1 MAPSQTAQYSVNPP
15 QQYTWRPVDGDA
27 VVVSLYRHP
36 GPANQR
42 RCVVDGKTVG
52 YVWQR
57 NVNGY
62 RTVWSYRLEGDTLG
76 IVRGS
81 CRDRDEA
88 VSRLMWAV
96 RAVKAADEATTAT
109 VTTFDGS
116 GPAVCGNTGQ

>member
-1 MAPSQTAQYSVNPP
+1 MSNTVAQPTTF
-15 QQYTWRPVDGDA
+15 TWHPLDGTP

-62 RTVWSYRLEGDTLG
+62 RAVWSYRLEADTLG
-76 IVRGS
+76 MVRGS

-88 VSRLMWAV
+88 VSRLMFAV
-96 RAVKAADEATTAT
+96 RATETATATAT

>member
-1 MAPSQTAQYSVNPP
+1 MSNTTAQPVTF
-15 QQYTWRPVDGDA
+15 TWHPIDGDA

-42 RCVVDGKTVG
+42 RCVVDGETVG

-62 RTVWSYRLEGDTLG
+62 RTVWSYRLESDTLG
-76 IVRGS
+76 MVRGS

-88 VSRLMWAV
+88 VSRLMFTV
-96 RAVKAADEATTAT
+96 RAAGAGSAATMTTH
-109 VTTFDGS
+109 DGS
-116 GPAVCGNTGQ
+116 RPAVCGNTGQ

>member
-1 MAPSQTAQYSVNPP
+1 MSNTVTQPATFTWHPIDGAP
-15 QQYTWRPVDGDA
+15 

-42 RCVVDGKTVG
+42 RCVAADKTVG

-62 RTVWSYRLEGDTLG
+62 RAVWSFRLETDTPG

-88 VSRLMWAV
+88 VSRLMFAV
-96 RAVKAADEATTAT
+96 RAAEMATRSAAGVAVEATK
-109 VTTFDGS
+109 
-116 GPAVCGNTGQ
+116 

>member
-1 MAPSQTAQYSVNPP
+1 MDIIATPTATF
-15 QQYTWRPVDGDA
+15 TWHPIDGSP

-42 RCVVDGKTVG
+42 RCVVDSKTVG

-62 RTVWSYRLEGDTLG
+62 RAVWSYRLEADTLG
-76 IVRGS
+76 MVRGS

-88 VSRLMWAV
+88 VSRLMFAS
-96 RAVKAADEATTAT
+96 RAVVSAAA
-109 VTTFDGS
+109 VTTIDGS

>member
-1 MAPSQTAQYSVNPP
+1 MSNAPVPTF
-15 QQYTWRPVDGDA
+15 TWHPIDGA
-27 VVVSLYRHP
+27 PVVVSLYRHP

-42 RCVVDGKTVG
+42 RCVVDSKTVG

-62 RTVWSYRLEGDTLG
+62 RAVWSYRLEADTLG
-76 IVRGS
+76 MVRGS

-88 VSRLMWAV
+88 VSRLMFAS
-96 RAVKAADEATTAT
+96 RAVVSAAT

>member
-1 MAPSQTAQYSVNPP
+1 MSNTVTQPATFPWHPIDGAP
-15 QQYTWRPVDGDA
+15 

-62 RTVWSYRLEGDTLG
+62 RTVWSYRLEADTLG
-76 IVRGS
+76 MVRGS

-88 VSRLMWAV
+88 VSRLMFAV
-96 RAVKAADEATTAT
+96 RVAAVAAGSAAT

>member
-1 MAPSQTAQYSVNPP
+1 MSNTVTQPATFTWHPIDGAP
-15 QQYTWRPVDGDA
+15 

-42 RCVVDGKTVG
+42 RCVVDGKTIG

-62 RTVWSYRLEGDTLG
+62 RAVWSFRLETDTPG

-88 VSRLMWAV
+88 VSRLMFSV
-96 RAVKAADEATTAT
+96 RAAETAGSAST
-109 VTTFDGS
+109 ERQDGS

>member
-1 MAPSQTAQYSVNPP
+1 MSTITVAPTTF
-15 QQYTWRPVDGDA
+15 TWHPIDGDA

-62 RTVWSYRLEGDTLG
+62 RAVWSYRLEADTLG
-76 IVRGS
+76 MVRGS

-88 VSRLMWAV
+88 VSRLMFAV
-96 RAVKAADEATTAT
+96 RATETATAAAT

-116 GPAVCGNTGQ
+116 GPVVCGNTGQ

>member
-1 MAPSQTAQYSVNPP
+1 MSNTVAQPTTF
-15 QQYTWRPVDGDA
+15 TWHPIDGSP

-62 RTVWSYRLEGDTLG
+62 RAVWSYRLESDTLG
-76 IVRGS
+76 VMRGS

-88 VSRLMWAV
+88 VSRLMFAV
-96 RAVKAADEATTAT
+96 RAAGLAGTTAA
-109 VTTFDGS
+109 VTTLDGS

>member
-1 MAPSQTAQYSVNPP
+1 MSNTTAQPATFIWHP
-15 QQYTWRPVDGDA
+15 IDGDA

-62 RTVWSYRLEGDTLG
+62 RAVWSYRLEADTLG
-76 IVRGS
+76 MVRGS

-88 VSRLMWAV
+88 VSRLMFAS
-96 RAVKAADEATTAT
+96 RAAKTMATVATTT
-109 VTTFDGS
+109 SHDGS

>member
-1 MAPSQTAQYSVNPP
+1 MSNAAVPTF
-15 QQYTWRPVDGDA
+15 TWRPVDGA
-27 VVVSLYRHP
+27 PIVVSLYRHP

-57 NVNGY
+57 NVSGY
-62 RTVWSYRLEGDTLG
+62 RAVWSYRLEADTLG
-76 IVRGS
+76 MVRGS

-96 RAVKAADEATTAT
+96 RAAAGASAGSATERQ
-109 VTTFDGS
+109 DGS

>member
-1 MAPSQTAQYSVNPP
+1 MSNTVTQPATFIWHPI
-15 QQYTWRPVDGDA
+15 DGDA

-62 RTVWSYRLEGDTLG
+62 RAVWSFRLETDTPG

-88 VSRLMWAV
+88 VSRLMFAV
-96 RAVKAADEATTAT
+96 RAAETATATAT

>member
-1 MAPSQTAQYSVNPP
+1 MSNTTAQPATFIWHP
-15 QQYTWRPVDGDA
+15 IDGDA

-57 NVNGY
+57 NVSGY
-62 RTVWSYRLEGDTLG
+62 RAVWSYRLEADTLG
-76 IVRGS
+76 MVRGS

-88 VSRLMWAV
+88 VSRLMFAV
-96 RAVKAADEATTAT
+96 RVAAVAAGSAAT

>member
-1 MAPSQTAQYSVNPP
+1 MSTITVAPTTF
-15 QQYTWRPVDGDA
+15 TWHPIDGDA
-27 VVVSLYRHP
+27 VVVSLYRRP
-36 GPANQR
+36 GLANQR

-62 RTVWSYRLEGDTLG
+62 RAVWSYRLEADTLG
-76 IVRGS
+76 MVRGS

-88 VSRLMWAV
+88 VSRLMFSV
-96 RAVKAADEATTAT
+96 RAAETAGSAST
-109 VTTFDGS
+109 ERQDGS

>member
-1 MAPSQTAQYSVNPP
+1 MSNTTAQPATFIWHP
-15 QQYTWRPVDGDA
+15 IDGDA

-62 RTVWSYRLEGDTLG
+62 RAVWSYRLEADTLG
-76 IVRGS
+76 MVRGS

-88 VSRLMWAV
+88 VSRLMFSV
-96 RAVKAADEATTAT
+96 RAAETAGSAAT

>member
-1 MAPSQTAQYSVNPP
+1 MDTTATPTATF
-15 QQYTWRPVDGDA
+15 TWHPIDGSP
-27 VVVSLYRHP
+27 VVVSLYRHS
-36 GPANQR
+36 GAANQR

-62 RTVWSYRLEGDTLG
+62 RAVWSYRLESDTLG
-76 IVRGS
+76 VMRGS

-88 VSRLMWAV
+88 VSRLMFAV
-96 RAVKAADEATTAT
+96 RAAGSAGTTAP

>member
-1 MAPSQTAQYSVNPP
+1 MSISTAPPKPT
-15 QQYTWRPVDGDA
+15 QYTWRPVDGA
-27 VVVSLYRHP
+27 PVVVSLYRHP

-42 RCVVDGKTVG
+42 RCVVDGATVG

-57 NVNGY
+57 NVSGF

-96 RAVKAADEATTAT
+96 RAAAETVATPERQ
-109 VTTFDGS
+109 DGS